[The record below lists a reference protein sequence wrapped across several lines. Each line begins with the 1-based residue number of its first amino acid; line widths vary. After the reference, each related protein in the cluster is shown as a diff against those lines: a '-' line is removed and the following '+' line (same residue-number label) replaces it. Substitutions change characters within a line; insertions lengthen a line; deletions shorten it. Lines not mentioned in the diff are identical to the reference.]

1 MNTQVQ
7 ARFMQYLQEELA
19 IPRDSLT
26 VALRHSPQNTIQLPM
41 VLWQYGLVNLN
52 QLEQMLDWLEQV

>member
-1 MNTQVQ
+1 MNTQVE
-7 ARFMQYLQEELA
+7 ARFIEYLQEELA
-19 IPRDSLT
+19 IPQDCLT
-26 VALRHSPQNTIQLPM
+26 VALRHSPQNAIQLPM